1 MTSLNT
7 AEGFIKVYD
16 HVTDKLG
23 KALPEPVF
31 LMESTI
37 YSLKLTGI
45 ASAIIL
51 VIGYII
57 ALLFYNK
64 IKYFGKRKI
73 TKFDANEKAISEV
86 FNIDNNVKKSFCE
99 KTFDEEGK
107 LKEKVCYVR
116 NNMGSGFWMTASV
129 LILGLV
135 MYIFISAFPML
146 RDYHYTKRVKYS
158 NPFHKTFIE
167 YMHKLLKM

>member
-45 ASAIIL
+45 ASLSVLI
-51 VIGYII
+51 IGYII
-57 ALLFYNK
+57 ALLIFNK
-64 IKYFGKRKI
+64 IKYLGKRKT
-73 TKFDANEKAISEV
+73 TKFDSNQKVISEV
-86 FNIDNNVKKSFCE
+86 FNIDNNVRKSFCE

-107 LKEKVCYVR
+107 LKEKVCFVK
-116 NNMGSGFWMTASV
+116 NNMSSGFWITTSV
-129 LILGLV
+129 LILASVFYL
-135 MYIFISAFPML
+135 FITVFPML
-146 RDYHYTKRVKYS
+146 RNYHYTKRVKYS

-167 YMHKLLKM
+167 YIHKLLKM